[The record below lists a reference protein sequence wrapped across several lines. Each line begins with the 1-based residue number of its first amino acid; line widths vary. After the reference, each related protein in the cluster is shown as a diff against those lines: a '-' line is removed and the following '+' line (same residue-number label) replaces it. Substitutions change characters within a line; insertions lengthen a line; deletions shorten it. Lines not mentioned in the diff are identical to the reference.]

1 MGYVKIPHTLK
12 SRKENDIEK
21 TREEFWKQAYLAY
34 VGAANST
41 DENGAAKWADIA
53 LVEFDKR
60 FKL

>member
-1 MGYVKIPHTLK
+1 MGYAIRYPRTSLSTPSKNE
-12 SRKENDIEK
+12 RKK
-21 TREEFWKQAYLAY
+21 FWKQAYLAY

-60 FKL
+60 FKP